1 MPATGPTDPRTRRP
15 IDKTMQPLT
24 PAALPVQPELTRH
37 SLDGDSYPR
46 NVLEHG
52 IDHDGLIDAE

>member
-1 MPATGPTDPRTRRP
+1 
-15 IDKTMQPLT
+15 MQPLT